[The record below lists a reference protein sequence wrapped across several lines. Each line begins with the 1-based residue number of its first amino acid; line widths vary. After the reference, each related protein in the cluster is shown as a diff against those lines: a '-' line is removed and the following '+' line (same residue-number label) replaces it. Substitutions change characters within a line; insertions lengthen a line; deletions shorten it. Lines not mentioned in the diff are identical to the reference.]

1 MIKIVI
7 AHRDRLCQFVNGT
20 KIVVLSEDNSTDE
33 WKLSPD
39 ILAITAVFICR
50 LQGKRSA
57 SYRLKR
63 KRGKKQKTREE
74 STNNTTS
81 QKNEEG
87 RLDTITKNTNVSK
100 FLSKDLASTVDG
112 LCSISLQ
119 YGSGQLPFRS

>member
-1 MIKIVI
+1 
-7 AHRDRLCQFVNGT
+7 
-20 KIVVLSEDNSTDE
+20 VVFSEDNSTDE

-39 ILAITAVFICR
+39 ILAITKVFIYR
-50 LQGKRSA
+50 SQGKRSA
-57 SYRLKR
+57 RYRLKR

-87 RLDTITKNTNVSK
+87 RLDTITKNTNVSQ

-112 LCSISLQ
+112 LRSIGLQ
-119 YGSGQLPFRS
+119 YGSGQLPFAS